1 MLKSVDKETKVER
14 ELNDIMEEF
23 GLGQTINAT
32 TNGDIE
38 LNIKDI
44 LLQDA
49 KKWIIPIDTSY
60 LPM

>member
-38 LNIKDI
+38 LNIKDN

-60 LPM
+60 LPL

>member
-1 MLKSVDKETKVER
+1 MLKGVDKGTKVER

-23 GLGQTINAT
+23 GLDQTMNAT

-38 LNIKDI
+38 LNIKDN

-60 LPM
+60 LPL